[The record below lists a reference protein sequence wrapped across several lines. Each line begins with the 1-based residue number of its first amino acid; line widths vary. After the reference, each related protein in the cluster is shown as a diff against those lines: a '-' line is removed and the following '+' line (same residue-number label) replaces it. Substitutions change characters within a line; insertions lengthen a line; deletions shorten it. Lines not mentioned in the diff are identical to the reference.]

1 MKFFLTSSKKKE
13 NGILAK
19 DDLEKTQQYSYLF
32 SPDYSKMHSK
42 KAIEKLEKLKYFR
55 YPDDAK
61 LKLKE
66 KFPFN
71 EMDEEEINMCIE
83 EFKKYI
89 GLVLIRQYEKTRY
102 YKNKYSRVAMAS
114 DIIDEVWHN
123 LILFSNYY
131 YEFSTT
137 LFGTYLHHTPSTP
150 NSPLTDNDIKRFIGA
165 YREYFGSIN
174 PIWYYKINK
183 NNKTKLK
190 EVIVKTDIHNE
201 STDKRPIK
209 ISYISKSSLDL
220 NENRFSRIEE
230 NVVALQYLTMNSII
244 YSMDTTMPYYIPDD
258 VFAESDIGEDGGGD
272 GGCGGCGGCG

>member
-1 MKFFLTSSKKKE
+1 MLNNEKSKVVEHGDVQNLLKFFLTSIKKKE

-19 DDLEKTQQYSYLF
+19 EDLEKTQQYSCLF

-71 EMDEEEINMCIE
+71 EMDEEEFNMCIE

-89 GLVLIRQYEKTRY
+89 GLVLVRQYERTCY

-123 LILFSNYY
+123 LILFSTY
-131 YEFSTT
+131 TT
-137 LFGTYLHHTPSTP
+137 SFQLPYLVPTC
-150 NSPLTDNDIKRFIGA
+150 I
-165 YREYFGSIN
+165 
-174 PIWYYKINK
+174 
-183 NNKTKLK
+183 
-190 EVIVKTDIHNE
+190 IHRLHQ
-201 STDKRPIK
+201 TH
-209 ISYISKSSLDL
+209 L
-220 NENRFSRIEE
+220 
-230 NVVALQYLTMNSII
+230 
-244 YSMDTTMPYYIPDD
+244 
-258 VFAESDIGEDGGGD
+258 
-272 GGCGGCGGCG
+272 